1 MMVVLEILILTSA
14 ISVTLAPVL
23 IKSALFL
30 MLTFMAAGI
39 YIALLGAELLGLLFF
54 LIYIGA
60 ISVLFLFVIMLIQA
74 ANNQVKQFNN
84 VSIADEPT
92 IDLLFSALGFF
103 FIIYFIYLVF
113 LTLCYSFPFSYDIT
127 HIQAVTDFSDVLYTT
142 SEVHQLGTT
151 LFIDYWFGFLI
162 LTFLIIAASFG
173 VIVILK

>member
-1 MMVVLEILILTSA
+1 MVILEILILTSA

-39 YIALLGAELLGLLFF
+39 YIALLGAELLSLLFF

-60 ISVLFLFVIMLIQA
+60 ISVLFLFVIMLVQLT
-74 ANNQVKQFNN
+74 NNQIKQFHIKNDAN
-84 VSIADEPT
+84 EPVSDW
-92 IDLLFSALGFF
+92 LFSVAGFGLIIF
-103 FIIYFIYLVF
+103 FVYLIF
-113 LTLCYSFPFSYDIT
+113 LILSYSFPLHYDVNQLIT
-127 HIQAVTDFSDVLYTT
+127 HNEFSEELYNN
-142 SEVHQLGTT
+142 SELYQIGVT
-151 LFIDYWFGFLI
+151 LFIDYWFAFLI